1 MTFAATNQRLMER
14 QRSVPVPKKVEP
26 AQPAT
31 PPQTGQGV
39 RPAEGKK
46 GETPDKTHKLQ
57 KLLAAKEKS
66 MRKEVKHSAASDSD
80 TDDSED
86 D

>member
-1 MTFAATNQRLMER
+1 MTIAAANQRLFES
-14 QRSVPVPKKVEP
+14 QRSAPVKRVEP
-26 AQPAT
+26 PKPAE
-31 PPQTGQGV
+31 PSQAGQGV

-46 GETPDKTHKLQ
+46 GEVPDKTHKLQ

-66 MRKEVKHSAASDSD
+66 MRKKVKRSAASDSD
-80 TDDSED
+80 TDDYSED